1 MSHYF
6 INDKNIESEDIII
19 KYTYKGKEL
28 SFISNSGIFS
38 KNRVDF
44 GTNLL
49 LNTIEI
55 KKNSILDL
63 GCGYGVVGVC
73 IASSSSLSDVLS
85 VDINERAVEL
95 TNKNY
100 INNQVN
106 NGRAIVSDVY
116 CNLDK
121 MFDVIITNPPIR
133 AGKEVVYEMV
143 LNGIN
148 YLKEA
153 GEIWVVIRKDKG
165 GMSLF
170 KNMQTVY
177 SFAEIV
183 NKKNQYLVIKGIK

>member
-148 YLKEA
+148 YLKEE

>member
-73 IASSSSLSDVLS
+73 IASSSSLSDILS

-148 YLKEA
+148 YLKEE

-177 SFAEIV
+177 SFVEIV

>member
-148 YLKEA
+148 YLKEE

-177 SFAEIV
+177 NFAEIV

>member
-73 IASSSSLSDVLS
+73 IASSSSLFDVLS

-148 YLKEA
+148 YLKEE

>member
-177 SFAEIV
+177 SFVEIV

>member
-148 YLKEA
+148 YLKEE

-177 SFAEIV
+177 SFVEIV